1 MADELLDLTGSVA
14 LVTGGNSGIGRSI
27 ALTYASAGA
36 AVAIV
41 GRNPEKNAAVLAEL
55 RALGT
60 KAIAIELDIANR
72 DEIEPAVQHVEREL
86 GPISILVNNAGTGA
100 AGGVLTL
107 DFADWDRVM
116 ETNLTAP
123 FAFSKYV
130 ARSMTAQRRGKI
142 INIASASAFY
152 GYVRLTA
159 YAVSKAALLHLTKCM
174 AVELGPFNV
183 QANAI
188 VPGWTETD
196 MAERMKQSP
205 MYPRTLELTPAG
217 RWGVPQD
224 IANTALF
231 LASHASDYVN
241 GATLVVDGGMTQTYA
256 ADGGNAGLEQTSP
269 TAS

>member
-1 MADELLDLTGSVA
+1 MDLSGNVA
-14 LVTGGNSGIGRSI
+14 LVTGGNSGIGRAI
-27 ALTYASAGA
+27 ALNYAKAGA

-41 GRNPEKNAAVLAEL
+41 GRNPQKNAAVLTEL
-55 RALGT
+55 QALGQ
-60 KAIAIELDIANR
+60 KAMAVELDISR
-72 DEIEPAVQHVEREL
+72 REEIEPAVERVEREL
-86 GPISILVNNAGTGA
+86 GRVSILVNNAGTGA
-100 AGGVLTL
+100 AGGVLAL
-107 DFADWDRVM
+107 DFADWDRVI

-123 FAFSKYV
+123 FVFSKYV
-130 ARSMTAQRRGKI
+130 ARSMTTQRRGKI

-174 AVELGPFNV
+174 AVELGPFNI
-183 QANAI
+183 QTNAI
-188 VPGWTETD
+188 VPGWTETE

-231 LASHASDYVN
+231 LASRGSDYMN
-241 GATLVVDGGMTQTYA
+241 GATLVVDGGMTQTYGP
-256 ADGGNAGLEQTSP
+256 DTGNEGLWE
-269 TAS
+269 ASNP